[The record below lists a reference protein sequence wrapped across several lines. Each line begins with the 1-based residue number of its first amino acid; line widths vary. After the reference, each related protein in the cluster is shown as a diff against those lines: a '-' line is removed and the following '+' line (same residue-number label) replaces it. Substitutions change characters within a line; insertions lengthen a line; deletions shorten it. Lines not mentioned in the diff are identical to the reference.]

1 MSGRERRVQKRVRGR
16 SRSQKAKPV
25 ASSSSR
31 SRSSLPRRPGKR
43 PEWSAGR
50 GEVGDRDLMAIL
62 LQEVEIDTG
71 HFRSK
76 DFSSRR
82 EGLLTLDVSGQ
93 HTAIPFHDGKDG
105 IVIDRPGLVFLGRN
119 PGRLAMSI
127 NLMESDQEIRD
138 LLDDVGGF
146 LEKVGTSPAS
156 SFHPAVAPGTRL
168 LSGII
173 GMIRS
178 HVDDDQ
184 EYQFFAVYDQP
195 FNHSSILRLEGKN
208 GAGKTVLKLKL
219 KIVNLGEI
227 SISNNLSFR
236 LDGLQIDWEPS
247 ASLDAGHLRRPWV
260 GREMNRS
267 GRIPARQWRRDF
279 GMDWLSLE
287 AASRSAEFA
296 CSVRLDDAREGVDWH
311 EAELLLAKAGR
322 GTRLADR
329 HLVPMSLGVRLAP
342 KELKPEAILGLV
354 PDAFD
359 TASALGLDAGDL
371 EKSFTK
377 LEPLAVRLLQQLHP
391 GSISLFD
398 FDGLVF
404 LDPDDSEHPEDLP
417 RWVDEREKDV
427 LVMAFDRKEKAWVRP
442 VKSDIRIHGQK
453 VGTFQARL
461 RVVEV
466 GKILKS

>member
-1 MSGRERRVQKRVRGR
+1 MARRERRVQRRVRGGGTR
-16 SRSQKAKPV
+16 KKGVTPSPSSRA
-25 ASSSSR
+25 SSR
-31 SRSSLPRRPGKR
+31 SRSLPRRSGKR

-50 GEVGDRDLMAIL
+50 AEISDRDLMAIL
-62 LQEVEIDTG
+62 LQEVEIDTRN
-71 HFRSK
+71 FRSK

-82 EGLLTLDVSGQ
+82 EGLLTVEVSGQ

-105 IVIDRPGLVFLGRN
+105 TVMDRPGLVFLGRH
-119 PGRLAMSI
+119 PGRLSFSV
-127 NLMESDQEIRD
+127 NLMESDQEIRA
-138 LLDDVGGF
+138 LLDDAAGF
-146 LEKVGTSPAS
+146 LAKVGASPAS
-156 SFHPAVAPGTRL
+156 SFHPAISPGTRL

-227 SISNNLSFR
+227 SISNNLSVR
-236 LDGLQIDWEPS
+236 LDDLRIDWKAS
-247 ASLDAGHLRRPWV
+247 ASLDVGHLRRPWV
-260 GREMNRS
+260 GRQMSRS
-267 GRIPARQWRRDF
+267 GRVSARRWRQDF

-287 AASRSAEFA
+287 AASRGSKFA
-296 CSVRLDDAREGVDWH
+296 WSVRLEDAREGVDWH
-311 EAELLLAKAGR
+311 EAELFLAKAGR

-329 HLVPMSLGVRLAP
+329 HLVPMSLGIRLAP

-354 PDAFD
+354 PDALD
-359 TASALGLDAGDL
+359 TARALGVDAGDL
-371 EKSFTK
+371 ETHFSKI
-377 LEPLAVRLLQQLHP
+377 EPLAVRLLQQLHP

-404 LDPDDSEHPEDLP
+404 LDPDDREHPEDLP

-427 LVMAFDRKEKAWVRP
+427 LVMGYDRKEGAWVLP
-442 VKSDIRIHGQK
+442 VKSPIRIHGQE

-461 RVVEV
+461 RVVEL
-466 GKILKS
+466 GE